1 MSLFFFPTQ
10 RKDKDPAGSL
20 TSNYLSEK
28 KSNAVMPFALE
39 AWNENASSTTVQ
51 VRGHYPAVHGAT
63 YALVN

>member
-1 MSLFFFPTQ
+1 MQ
-10 RKDKDPAGSL
+10 G
-20 TSNYLSEK
+20 
-28 KSNAVMPFALE
+28 MPFALE